1 MFTNSSDI
9 TLGSFVISGDSLQN
23 SSYIEQLDIIFKEN
37 CRLTEKVLNRIDKL
51 DNSILYKKLLKL
63 FNSKFSQ
70 KLIAHFAIKNVRKMM
85 KHAI

>member
-23 SSYIEQLDIIFKEN
+23 SSYIKQLDIIFKEN

-51 DNSILYKKLLKL
+51 DNSILYKNLLKL

-85 KHAI
+85 KLAI